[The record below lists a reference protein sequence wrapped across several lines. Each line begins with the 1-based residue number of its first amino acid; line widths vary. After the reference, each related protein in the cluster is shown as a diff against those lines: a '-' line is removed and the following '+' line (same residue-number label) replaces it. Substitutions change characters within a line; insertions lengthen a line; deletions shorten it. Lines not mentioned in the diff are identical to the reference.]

1 MVASNELKMALGR
14 PSVFRPCDIGRKD
27 AAPMDPHPFR
37 LSLFTRSEKKSSERV
52 GFVFDVLKF
61 DLLLRSSWMSKVQ
74 D

>member
-37 LSLFTRSEKKSSERV
+37 LSVFTRSEKNRPRGLDS
-52 GFVFDVLKF
+52 FLMF
-61 DLLLRSSWMSKVQ
+61 
-74 D
+74 